1 MARDVEFILRKLRFE
16 IANGV
21 TQPVIE
27 HESIV
32 TGWKKSAVRAE
43 FYSAL
48 QAGFEAS
55 AVFVVFADDYTD
67 EQEVICEGQAYEV
80 VRSYY
85 DGLDRVELTCK
96 KRDAK

>member
-1 MARDVEFILRKLRFE
+1 MSRDVEFVLRKLRFD
-16 IANGV
+16 IVNGV
-21 TQPVIE
+21 TQSAIE
-27 HESIV
+27 HENLV
-32 TGWKKSAVRAE
+32 TGWKKSAVRSE

-55 AVFVVFADDYTD
+55 AVFVMFADDYAD
-67 EQEVICEGQAYEV
+67 EQEVVCDGQTYEV

>member
-1 MARDVEFILRKLRFE
+1 MARDVEFTLRKLRFD
-16 IANGV
+16 IVDGV
-21 TQPVIE
+21 SQPVTE
-27 HESIV
+27 YEKLV

-55 AVFVVFADDYTD
+55 AVFVMFADDYGD
-67 EQEVICEGQAYEV
+67 EQEVVCDGQTYEV

>member
-1 MARDVEFILRKLRFE
+1 MARDVEFTLRKLCFD
-16 IANGV
+16 IVDGV
-21 TQPVIE
+21 SQPVTE
-27 HESIV
+27 YENLV
-32 TGWKKSAVRAE
+32 AGWKKSAVRAE

-55 AVFVVFADDYTD
+55 AVFVMFADDYAD
-67 EQEVICEGQAYEV
+67 EQEVVCDGQTYEV